1 MAHAV
6 TVDATEDD
14 MAPVA
19 DNVPVTAA
27 EVVVIAK
34 IGVPPTERP
43 RFVPAVPY
51 IPVFA
56 VAVGLT
62 EHVVAPDANVDDSGP
77 ADVNPPEPEVIVAV
91 PEQVIGKLAAG
102 VTAAVFTV
110 NLRIPPVAIENEPAP
125 DEKSPSFKDPPMA
138 NAGAGALPTAE
149 HKKRPLVNVA
159 LPVVTDNPPV
169 DIVTPEPLE
178 KVLAPEIV

>member
-62 EHVVAPDANVDDSGP
+62 EHVAATDANEVDSGP

-91 PEQVIGKLAAG
+91 PAQVMPRFDERVTGLLKVNVAAAIAILATPLTTK
-102 VTAAVFTV
+102 V
-110 NLRIPPVAIENEPAP
+110 NEPAAG
-125 DEKSPSFKDPPMA
+125 EKNPSFLAAPIA
-138 NAGAGALPTAE
+138 NGGA
-149 HKKRPLVNVA
+149 VA
-159 LPVVTDNPPV
+159 VPNAV
-169 DIVTPEPLE
+169 DKI
-178 KVLAPEIV
+178 